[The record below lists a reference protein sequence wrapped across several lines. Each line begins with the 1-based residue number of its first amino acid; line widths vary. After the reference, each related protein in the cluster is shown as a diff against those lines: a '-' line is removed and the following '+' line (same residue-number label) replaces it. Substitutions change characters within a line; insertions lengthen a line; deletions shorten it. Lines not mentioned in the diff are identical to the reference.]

1 MKVRRSYLAVP
12 AAILLFALLFVGCN
26 DNSLITEPESELS
39 VKAALEKITYE
50 DEAVNSFEP
59 NFNEEDAMNILGSGL
74 AKSIYPLRVGQVI
87 HLVERDL
94 QIEYGADT
102 ALGTL
107 TKRFE
112 GELLILGALQDS
124 TNVPDTLVKKPFT
137 TVMTRKIKYERVD
150 STGDNLVDWK
160 IIGMSL
166 PEAGTSTDN
175 IAITKI
181 TLTTHEG
188 NSITITSP
196 NDFFFDLGRRLM
208 TGEQA
213 MTGGNPGYGQNSGMG
228 MHGNNQNNG
237 GQHNYNNG
245 NAYGNRGMYGMIP
258 YIRKRE
264 PITITV
270 EVKSIYEEPDFV
282 TVTHGASIINK
293 GNRVK
298 ERFEL
303 IDAQFDGVYYI
314 RTYEKTIITNTMP
327 GFMHAVVNM
336 LPQGVIKDTDT
347 PVEEKT
353 WGIPYLI
360 K

>member
-1 MKVRRSYLAVP
+1 MKIRSSFMAIP
-12 AAILLFALLFVGCN
+12 AAFIFLALLFAGCN
-26 DNSLITEPESELS
+26 DNSLITEPESGLS

-59 NFNEEDAMNILGSGL
+59 NFNEEDAMSILGSGL
-74 AKSIYPLRVGQVI
+74 AKTIYPLRVGQVI

-112 GELLILGALQDS
+112 GELLILGS
-124 TNVPDTLVKKPFT
+124 FNEERGVPDTLVKKPFT

-175 IAITKI
+175 IAITKV
-181 TLTTHEG
+181 TLTTLEG

-196 NDFFFDLGRRLM
+196 NDYFFDLGRRLM
-208 TGEQA
+208 TIEQT
-213 MTGGNPGYGQNSGMG
+213 MNGGNSANGNTAGQ
-228 MHGNNQNNG
+228 
-237 GQHNYNNG
+237 QHYNNG
-245 NAYGNRGMYGMIP
+245 NKYGNRGIDRLIP
-258 YIRKRE
+258 FVRKRE

-270 EVKSIYEEPDFV
+270 EVRSIYEEPDFI

-303 IDAQFDGVYYI
+303 VDTQFDGVYYT

-327 GFMHAVVNM
+327 GYMHAVVNM
-336 LPQGVIKDTDT
+336 LPQTVINDTDS

-360 K
+360 Q

>member
-1 MKVRRSYLAVP
+1 MKVRRSYLAIP
-12 AAILLFALLFVGCN
+12 AAILFFALLFAGCN
-26 DNSLITEPESELS
+26 DNSLITEPESGLS

-59 NFNEEDAMNILGSGL
+59 NFNEEDAMNILGKDL
-74 AKSIYPLRVGQVI
+74 AKTIYPLRVGQVI

-94 QIEYGADT
+94 QIEYGPDT

-112 GELLILGALQDS
+112 GELLILGALDDGS
-124 TNVPDTLVKKPFT
+124 NVPDTLVKKPFT

-160 IIGMSL
+160 VIGMSL

-175 IAITKI
+175 IEITKI
-181 TLTTHEG
+181 TLTTLEG
-188 NSITITSP
+188 NSVTITSP

-208 TGEQA
+208 TGEQT
-213 MTGGNPGYGQNSGMG
+213 MTGGNPGNGQYGGMG
-228 MHGNNQNNG
+228 MSGNQNHGNRQYG
-237 GQHNYNNG
+237 NG
-245 NAYGNRGMYGMIP
+245 NAYGSRGMHGMIP

-264 PITITV
+264 PVTITV
-270 EVKSIYEEPDFV
+270 EVKSIYEEPDFL
-282 TVTHGASIINK
+282 TVTHGASVINK

-303 IDAQFDGVYYI
+303 IDTQFDGAYYI
-314 RTYEKTIITNTMP
+314 RTYEKTIVTNAMP

-360 K
+360 Q